1 MVHNMPYD
9 VYLHVICHSSLRN
22 SVTILMVSISSTYG
36 IMKLKMSSM
45 ASHSY
50 TLLDVHRDIQK
61 GYRLSCAMAVAER
74 LGITDVQLAELLG
87 VSIRTLQR
95 VPDSKS
101 PLSAQMSDRL
111 YRLARI
117 VAMAEYVLEGAD
129 SARVWMHEHQ
139 RALGGAKPLELISS
153 EAGYREVE
161 DLLGRI
167 EYGVYS

>member
-1 MVHNMPYD
+1 
-9 VYLHVICHSSLRN
+9 
-22 SVTILMVSISSTYG
+22 MVSISSTYG

-74 LGITDVQLAELLG
+74 LGITDIQLAELLG

-95 VPDSKS
+95 VPNAKS
-101 PLSAQMSDRL
+101 PLNAQMSDRL

-129 SARVWMHEHQ
+129 SARMWMHENQ
-139 RALGGAKPLELISS
+139 RALGGAKPLDVISS

>member
-1 MVHNMPYD
+1 MVP
-9 VYLHVICHSSLRN
+9 
-22 SVTILMVSISSTYG
+22 ISTTYG
-36 IMKLKMSSM
+36 IMKLKLSSM

-50 TLLDVHRDIQK
+50 TLLDVHRDIQQ

-95 VPDSKS
+95 VPDAKS
-101 PLSAQMSDRL
+101 PLNAQMSDRL

-129 SARVWMHEHQ
+129 SARTWMHEHQ
-139 RALGGAKPLELISS
+139 RALGGAKPLDVISS

-161 DLLGRI
+161 HLLGRI